1 MLFEYIRNLLCPFDQ
16 IEKYVP
22 ERGIILDVGCGHGM
36 FSSLLAK
43 NCPERNVLG
52 IDPSKEKIIK
62 AKKINLKNLKFKKA
76 YVSDLKN
83 IKFDGICVIDVMYL
97 FPEKEKLRFLKS
109 IKSLMNK
116 SAKMILVINGAGNN
130 LFFKILSLEE
140 TVMVRILKATYTDY
154 SGIYF
159 KNKEFYR
166 KMLIKAGFIVELEK
180 NLSSKLNF
188 PPHTLFVVA
197 RPQETK

>member
-1 MLFEYIRNLLCPFDQ
+1 
-16 IEKYVP
+16 
-22 ERGIILDVGCGHGM
+22 
-36 FSSLLAK
+36 
-43 NCPERNVLG
+43 
-52 IDPSKEKIIK
+52 
-62 AKKINLKNLKFKKA
+62 
-76 YVSDLKN
+76 
-83 IKFDGICVIDVMYL
+83 
-97 FPEKEKLRFLKS
+97 
-109 IKSLMNK
+109 MNK